1 MTGTLLKMLGFLVVA
16 TLLGA
21 ANIEFLHPKLE
32 WTVSK
37 ELKQS
42 EDRYR
47 EAVRDT
53 TTDTSTSTDDP
64 TDPIL
69 AQAGIDLDRFVELA
83 DNGALFIDARRPAEF
98 EAGHYDARFIA
109 NFPPGQAYSLL
120 PEIEFLL
127 LEGTPIV
134 IYCQSGECGD
144 SKAVYRLM
152 EELFVGYDLSNVY
165 IYPGGLEGIISA
177 GLPVAE
183 GPPEDLAYVVA
194 MCSAEQQMAAPQPLD
209 DADTDSA
216 AADGATP

>member
-1 MTGTLLKMLGFLVVA
+1 MTGTLLKMLGFLALA

-32 WTVSK
+32 WTVSR
-37 ELKQS
+37 ELKDA
-42 EDRYR
+42 EDKYR
-47 EAVRDT
+47 GAVRDT
-53 TTDTSTSTDDP
+53 TAPTGTDDA

-69 AQAGIDLDRFVELA
+69 VQAGIDRDRLVELA
-83 DNGALFIDARRPAEF
+83 DNGALVIDARRPAEF

-109 NFPPGQAYSLL
+109 NIPPGQAYTLL

-152 EELFVGYDLSNVY
+152 EDLFVGYDLSNVY
-165 IYPGGLEGIISA
+165 IYPGGLEGVIAA
-177 GLPVAE
+177 GLPVTE

-194 MCSAEQQMAAPQPLD
+194 MCSAEQQMAAPEPLD
-209 DADTDSA
+209 DEA
-216 AADGATP
+216 AAGATP